1 MHYIQSL
8 VEPHGEK
15 NTQIKLLFN
24 MFNTDTKGYQVL
36 CITDLIVEKEHWK
49 WYLLLFVRVYKD
61 TSVSKWWQGFHYWV
75 NCSFNTAI
83 PKINIIGVKYTHSH
97 SSPSI

>member
-24 MFNTDTKGYQVL
+24 MFKTDTKRYQVL
-36 CITDLIVEKEHWK
+36 CITDLIVETEHWK
-49 WYLLLFVRVYKD
+49 WYLLFFVRVYKD
-61 TSVSKWWQGFHYWV
+61 TSVRQ
-75 NCSFNTAI
+75 
-83 PKINIIGVKYTHSH
+83 
-97 SSPSI
+97 